1 MMWDL
6 EKTFIYR
13 NVIYPWGFWYSW
25 GLMLELVEE
34 DINMRESMFALVHKG
49 DNPKSNLSIENDVWI
64 GEEVTILGKVS
75 NIGDVL

>member
-1 MMWDL
+1 
-6 EKTFIYR
+6 
-13 NVIYPWGFWYSW
+13 
-25 GLMLELVEE
+25 MLALVEA

-49 DNPKSNLSIENDVWI
+49 DKPNSNLSIENDVWI